1 MRGHLKT
8 IVWIILLTLPVLL
21 APGILY
27 AFTIGQSV
35 GIASSPNPVGSGARA
50 VGMGGAFIAI
60 ADDATAA
67 SWNPAGLTQLE
78 TPELSLVGAQF
89 SSFEDFS
96 SSSNPEIDSSS
107 HTEDLSINYF
117 SASYPFSALNKNMVV
132 SLNYQRLYEFNR
144 SLSYNLQTSVPPP
157 VSLTNTQSRNYQQ
170 DGYLS
175 ALGLAYA
182 VEIIPA
188 VSFGLT
194 VNIWTG
200 QLGWQNGWDES
211 YTNHSVTTIGL
222 TKSIEDSHITEKYS
236 NLTGVNFNL
245 GFLWNV
251 NQYLTIGGVL
261 KTPFSARVD
270 HQFTDDWIQRDG
282 SGNIKNSSHLSI
294 SDEIKLQM
302 PLSYGV
308 GFAWRFS
315 DQFTIDLDVYRT
327 HWSKY
332 ILTDGQGNKMSPIN
346 ALPEGMSDIKDT
358 TQIRIGGEYL
368 FLFPE
373 RNIIIPLRAG
383 LFYDPEPSQGEVK
396 DFYGFSIGSG
406 VAYKGFIFDVAYQLR
421 WGRNVETGNLIATS
435 EADVMQHTILASV
448 IIHF

>member
-1 MRGHLKT
+1 MGKHLKT
-8 IVWIILLTLPVLL
+8 IVWILLLALPALLTPD
-21 APGILY
+21 ILY

-35 GIASSPNPVGSGARA
+35 GIGSSPNPVGSGARA
-50 VGMGGAFIAI
+50 IGMGGAFIAI

-78 TPELSLVGAQF
+78 TPELSLVGAQVF
-89 SSFEDFS
+89 SSENFS
-96 SSSNPEIDSSS
+96 SPSTPEINSSS
-107 HTEDLSINYF
+107 HTEDLSLNYF
-117 SASYPFSALNKNMVV
+117 SASYPFNAFKKNMVV

-302 PLSYGV
+302 PLSYGA

-315 DQFTIDLDVYRT
+315 DQFTIDVDVYRT

-332 ILTDGQGNKMSPIN
+332 MLTDGQGNKMSPIN
-346 ALPEGMSDIKDT
+346 AIPEGMSDIKDT
-358 TQIRIGGEYL
+358 TQVRIGGEYL
-368 FLFPE
+368 FVFPE
-373 RNIIIPLRAG
+373 RYMIIPFRAG
-383 LFYDPEPSQGEVK
+383 LFYDPEPSQGETK

-421 WGRNVETGNLIATS
+421 WGRNIDTGNLIATS
-435 EADVMQHTILASV
+435 EGDIMQHTILASL